1 MEPKST
7 LSRGWTENLR
17 SARGRGIAAILLAVC
32 LLSFSD
38 ALVKRAGGSF
48 GLGQL
53 LFLRS
58 AVAAGLIAGIMVVSR
73 RPCLGRP
80 VRPFWVTLRSLL
92 LTGMWFA
99 YYGALP
105 EMPLAAAAAALYT
118 APLMMMGLSA
128 LLPGERVGL
137 SAWVAVAL
145 GLCGVLLAL
154 RPNAASLSLATAM
167 PFLAAAC
174 YALAAIVTRHRCA
187 GEAPLAMA
195 LNLNLVLTSAGA
207 AAVGSAGWSDLDA
220 GEAAAR
226 LTAWPALS
234 VTDIGL
240 VCLLGAL
247 MAVIAAAVALAY
259 QLAPPALVGL
269 FDNAYLVF
277 AVAWSALFFGEVPG
291 LLSLAGIGLVGL
303 AAVLAARKPQLGRL
317 PSRRKSVAT
326 GQSGPRISRRKK
338 PM

>member
-1 MEPKST
+1 ME
-7 LSRGWTENLR
+7 
-17 SARGRGIAAILLAVC
+17 ARKPRRQPVERLAELAEQNDLAAA
-32 LLSFSD
+32 
-38 ALVKRAGGSF
+38 RA
-48 GLGQL
+48 
-53 LFLRS
+53 
-58 AVAAGLIAGIMVVSR
+58 AAKPR
-73 RPCLGRP
+73 RFRCDVIG
-80 VRPFWVTLRSLL
+80 PFWVTLRSLL

-105 EMPLAAAAAALYT
+105 EMELAVAAAALYT
-118 APLMMMGLSA
+118 APLMMAAFSA
-128 LLPGERVGL
+128 LMPGERIGL
-137 SAWVAVAL
+137 SGWVAAAL
-145 GLCGVLLAL
+145 GLCGVMLAL
-154 RPNAASLSLATAM
+154 RPDAGALSPATAM

-174 YALAAIVTRHRCA
+174 YAFAAIVTRHRCA

-195 LNLNLVLTSAGA
+195 LNLNLVLAAAGA
-207 AAVGSAGWSDLDA
+207 AAVGSAGWFDLDA
-220 GEAAAR
+220 GEVAGR
-226 LTAWPALS
+226 LAAWPALS
-234 VTDIGL
+234 AADIGL

-247 MAVIAAAVALAY
+247 MAVIAVAVARAY
-259 QLAPPALVGL
+259 QLAEPAVVGL
-269 FDNAYLVF
+269 FDNSYLVF